1 MNQIKMKYIKMLTID
16 LKKTSLINFS
26 RYFEIKIIHIN
37 TEINNVV
44 KINLHENHICLI
56 SIKQ

>member
-44 KINLHENHICLI
+44 KINLHENLICLI

>member
-44 KINLHENHICLI
+44 KINLHENLFCLI